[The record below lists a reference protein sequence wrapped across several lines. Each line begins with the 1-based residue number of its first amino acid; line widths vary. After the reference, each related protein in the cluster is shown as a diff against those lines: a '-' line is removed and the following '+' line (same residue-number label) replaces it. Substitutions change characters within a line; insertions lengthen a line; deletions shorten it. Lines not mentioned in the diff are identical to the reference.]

1 MKKYPRTRRHKVEWD
16 FVIEDCESAFSDDE
30 KEFVD
35 DEYSDKEVHTLNDFL
50 EHLEWLSKSTDHEG
64 AHIDADRVLLDIIRH
79 MATNVALPKGDAE
92 TLLAIIDSFKSIH
105 KWYV

>member
-1 MKKYPRTRRHKVEWD
+1 MRLYPRKCRHEAKWD

-30 KEFVD
+30 KEFVN
-35 DEYSDKEVHTLNDFL
+35 DEYSDKEVHALNDFL
-50 EHLEWLSKSTDHEG
+50 KHLEWLSKSTDHEG
-64 AHIDADRVLLDIIRH
+64 AHIDADRVLLDVIRH

-92 TLLAIIDSFKSIH
+92 TLLAIVDSFKSIH